1 MSKQAKE
8 KRSNKGPARKDG
20 KNKQSQPATGGGI
33 ETLIKKFEESLG
45 TDGVKPTVS
54 EYIRLKQLRK
64 ELDAEEFKEIKV
76 TWVEPNE
83 KKSVTET

>member
-1 MSKQAKE
+1 MSKPAK
-8 KRSNKGPARKDG
+8 KQRPKNGPTHKDG
-20 KNKQSQPATGGGI
+20 KNKPLQPGTEGGI
-33 ETLIKKFEESLG
+33 ERLIKNFEESLG

-64 ELDAEEFKEIKV
+64 ELDAEEPREIEV

-83 KKSVTET
+83 KESVTET

>member
-1 MSKQAKE
+1 MSKQDKE
-8 KRSNKGPARKDG
+8 KRSNKGPASKDG
-20 KNKQSQPATGGGI
+20 KNKPSQPAKEGGI
-33 ETLIKKFEESLG
+33 EKLIKNFEESLG
-45 TDGVKPTVS
+45 MDGVKPTVS

-83 KKSVTET
+83 KESVTET